1 MKFIV
6 LGHATKDTEAG
17 VLASSEEFEKM
28 GKFIEE
34 LVKAG
39 VFVAGEGLLPS
50 SKGARITF
58 GSAGKTSIKNGP
70 FTESKELIAG
80 FSIIQVKSLDEAI
93 AWMSRAPSPAGT
105 TLESFT
111 VPSVRP
117 SCMMECNAPNQR
129 TGVNCGLSM
138 AFALGEVDA
147 VKRIRQEKKSLARIQ
162 TLTRQRQAEAG

>member
-6 LGHATKDTEAG
+6 LGHATKDSEAG
-17 VLASSEEFEKM
+17 VLPSGEEFAKM

-39 VFVAGEGLLPS
+39 VFVAGEGLQPS

-58 GSAGKTSIKNGP
+58 GKGGKASIKNGP

-93 AWMSRAPSPAGT
+93 AWMSRTPSPEGSS
-105 TLESFT
+105 LE
-111 VPSVRP
+111 
-117 SCMMECNAPNQR
+117 
-129 TGVNCGLSM
+129 
-138 AFALGEVDA
+138 
-147 VKRIRQEKKSLARIQ
+147 IRQLFSDEDFAPVDPTGELREQDAKLRE
-162 TLTRQRQAEAG
+162 QADKQHGKG

>member
-6 LGHATKDTEAG
+6 FGHATKDSEAG
-17 VLASSEEFEKM
+17 VIPSSEEFAKM

-39 VFVAGEGLLPS
+39 VFVAGEGLQPS

-58 GSAGKTSIKNGP
+58 GKGGKTSIKNGP

-93 AWMSRAPSPAGT
+93 AWMSRAPSPEGS
-105 TLESFT
+105 TLE
-111 VPSVRP
+111 
-117 SCMMECNAPNQR
+117 
-129 TGVNCGLSM
+129 
-138 AFALGEVDA
+138 
-147 VKRIRQEKKSLARIQ
+147 IRQLFSDDDFAAADPTGELREHDAQLR
-162 TLTRQRQAEAG
+162 AEADKRHRKG

>member
-6 LGHATKDTEAG
+6 FGHANKDTEAG
-17 VLASSEEFEKM
+17 VLPSSEEFVKM

-39 VFVAGEGLLPS
+39 VFIAGEGLQPS

-58 GSAGKTSIKNGP
+58 GKAGKTSIKNGP

-93 AWMSRAPSPAGT
+93 AWMSRTPSPEGS
-105 TLESFT
+105 TLE
-111 VPSVRP
+111 
-117 SCMMECNAPNQR
+117 
-129 TGVNCGLSM
+129 
-138 AFALGEVDA
+138 
-147 VKRIRQEKKSLARIQ
+147 IRQLFSDDDFAPADPTGELREHDAQLR
-162 TLTRQRQAEAG
+162 AEADKRHRKS

>member
-6 LGHATKDTEAG
+6 FGHANKDTEAG
-17 VLASSEEFEKM
+17 VTPTGDQFAKM

-39 VFVAGEGLLPS
+39 VFVAGEGLQPS

-58 GSAGKTSIKNGP
+58 GAGGKPTIKNGP

-93 AWMSRAPSPAGT
+93 AWMSRTPSPEGSS
-105 TLESFT
+105 LE
-111 VPSVRP
+111 
-117 SCMMECNAPNQR
+117 
-129 TGVNCGLSM
+129 
-138 AFALGEVDA
+138 
-147 VKRIRQEKKSLARIQ
+147 IRQLFSDEDFAPVDPTGELREKDAR
-162 TLTRQRQAEAG
+162 LRAEADRQHRRS

>member
-17 VLASSEEFEKM
+17 VLPTSEEFDKM

-34 LVKAG
+34 LVNAG
-39 VFVAGEGLLPS
+39 VFVAGEGLQPS

-58 GSAGKTSIKNGP
+58 GTAGKTSIKDGP

-105 TLESFT
+105 TLE
-111 VPSVRP
+111 
-117 SCMMECNAPNQR
+117 
-129 TGVNCGLSM
+129 
-138 AFALGEVDA
+138 
-147 VKRIRQEKKSLARIQ
+147 IRQLFSDEDFAPADPTGELREQDAKRREQAANQHGKS
-162 TLTRQRQAEAG
+162 

>member
-6 LGHATKDTEAG
+6 FGHANKDTEAG
-17 VLASSEEFEKM
+17 VLPSSEAFVKM

-58 GSAGKTSIKNGP
+58 GSAGKTTIKDGP

-80 FSIIQVKSLDEAI
+80 FSIIQCKSLDEAV
-93 AWMSRAPSPAGT
+93 AWMSRAPSPEGS
-105 TLESFT
+105 TLE
-111 VPSVRP
+111 
-117 SCMMECNAPNQR
+117 
-129 TGVNCGLSM
+129 
-138 AFALGEVDA
+138 
-147 VKRIRQEKKSLARIQ
+147 IRQLFSDEDFASADPTGELREQDAKRRA
-162 TLTRQRQAEAG
+162 QADEQHGNR